1 MKRNFPPLK
10 QIRAHTRSQIGIW
23 IIAIAVI
30 LLALARLP
38 SIKTGALDF
47 GASVLKFGGGI
58 ATFSDFLQEFLTR
71 KTFLV
76 EELDALRS
84 SKLELESRN
93 SMLEAKI
100 GELGKIENLM
110 NENQNPGKLAL
121 ILGPGTNSPYDALLT
136 NLGSEEG
143 IENGAKAV
151 AYGSIILG
159 TVEAAS
165 GQNSIIKLFSYPGLT
180 TEGFLESISLNIT
193 LEGLGGS
200 NLKFFVPKNI
210 GIKVGDRILYNSA
223 PSYLIGQ
230 VEYIKERPSE
240 PLAEII
246 VRPPLNIRELRYVEL
261 KP

>member
-23 IIAIAVI
+23 IIVIAVI
-30 LLALARLP
+30 LLALARFP
-38 SIKTGALDF
+38 SVKTGALDLGTF
-47 GASVLKFGGGI
+47 VLKLGGGI
-58 ATFSDFLQEFLTR
+58 TAFSDFLQELLTR
-71 KTFLV
+71 KIFLV
-76 EELDALRS
+76 EELDTLRS

-93 SMLEAKI
+93 SMLKAKI
-100 GELGKIENLM
+100 GELGKIENLL

-121 ILGPGTNSPYDALLT
+121 ILGPATNSPYDALLA

-143 IENGAKAV
+143 IENGDKAI

-159 TVEAAS
+159 TVETVS
-165 GQNSIIKLFSYPGLT
+165 GQNSIIKLFSYPGLV
-180 TEGFLESISLNIT
+180 TEGFLESKSLNIA

-210 GIKVGDRILYNSA
+210 GIKVGDRILYNSV
-223 PSYLIGQ
+223 PFYLIGQ

-240 PLAEII
+240 PLAEVI
-246 VRPPLNIRELRYVEL
+246 VRPPLNIRELRYLEL